1 MDHKIILNQI
11 LNINRI
17 LYELLKE
24 EAEDDELLFNLTNQ
38 KRNQISPLFSR
49 RKSEGFFEKLVKGHL
64 STDDNKFREFFRL
77 NRQQFDFILSLV
89 RESLTKEPSLR
100 VPDPITPDEKL
111 AITLR

>member
-11 LNINRI
+11 LNNNCI

-49 RKSEGFFEKLVKGHL
+49 RKSEGFFEKLIKGHL
-64 STDDNKFREFFRL
+64 STVMTTDFKSFFVSIASNLILFYHWLESRLQKSHLYEFL
-77 NRQQFDFILSLV
+77 IQ
-89 RESLTKEPSLR
+89 
-100 VPDPITPDEKL
+100 
-111 AITLR
+111 